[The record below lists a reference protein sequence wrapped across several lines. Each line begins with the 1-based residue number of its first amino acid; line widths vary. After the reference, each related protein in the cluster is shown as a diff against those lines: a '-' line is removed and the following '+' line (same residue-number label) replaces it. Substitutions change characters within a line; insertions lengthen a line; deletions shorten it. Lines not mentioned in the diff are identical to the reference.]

1 MHSVWNDSPSE
12 IADGHPIITNKLLIN
27 IHSHQGCLLGTLVQA
42 RRVQMYMA
50 VSRTNH
56 VNTLVPQLPAWETIH
71 PGGLSAVWILI
82 SLLVHRL
89 RLRQYHNKTS
99 RYHSPVGFLQGSDKM
114 ISTPEK
120 ITTRRDGVSERPAS
134 SRWRRS
140 IHYLNTIIVS

>member
-1 MHSVWNDSPSE
+1 MHSLWNDSPSE

-27 IHSHQGCLLGTLVQA
+27 IHSLQGCLLGTLVQA

-50 VSRTNH
+50 VSGTNL

-120 ITTRRDGVSERPAS
+120 ITTKAGMVFRKDQLARGGEDRFIT
-134 SRWRRS
+134 S
-140 IHYLNTIIVS
+140 IP